1 MGPVTAEPPNR
12 AWTRRVRAAGSW
24 PSCFT
29 PSSFFLGPGAW
40 TTSLHGPDWLLMTSP
55 EVRAKITGPQF

>member
-1 MGPVTAEPPNR
+1 MGPVTAEPPSR

-40 TTSLHGPDWLLMTSP
+40 TTSLHGPDGLLMTSP